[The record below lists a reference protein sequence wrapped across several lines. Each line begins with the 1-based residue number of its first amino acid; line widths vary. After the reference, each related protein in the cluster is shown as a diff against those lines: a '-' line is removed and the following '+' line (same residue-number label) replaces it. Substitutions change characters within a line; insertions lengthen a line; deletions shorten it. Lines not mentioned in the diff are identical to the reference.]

1 MKKNHDDILKDLV
14 ENSIDYFGEM
24 RRFAEEYSKYFN
36 EPPKNVLEI
45 GSRDGYHADYLKK
58 YFNIPDDKVFIV
70 DAHPYCANLIRI
82 DHPNYRVIEAAIAPK
97 RGILKFNAIQNL
109 DLGGLGMSSLLPKV
123 AGPDFGETWVNVI
136 AITGEDLIDLIEEPE
151 IDLLKLDVEGLTYE
165 VLESF
170 SLNLRRVK
178 FIHTEAEYF
187 EVWKGQKL
195 YQDLCDL
202 LTKYGFKEA
211 YCVQTIKEQQCD
223 TVWYRA

>member
-109 DLGGLGMSSLLPKV
+109 DLGSLGMSSLLPKV